1 MPMQKILDNVI
12 NAVNSAGV
20 PCEREYCRINGYS
33 ETDGKSSAY
42 AGIRK
47 ISFEKLHGGC
57 SDVSVQVRVTV
68 QAFGLDGTA
77 VQSCAEK
84 IILPAVMDC
93 GEEIFGAE
101 ISEVHYES
109 KTDRVYCEIF
119 FDVKRCG
126 YGICG

>member
-1 MPMQKILDNVI
+1 MQKILDNII

-20 PCEREYCRINGYS
+20 PCEREYCRLNGYDRAERKPLS
-33 ETDGKSSAY
+33 Y
-42 AGIRK
+42 AGVRR
-47 ISFEKLHGGC
+47 ISFSKLHNG
-57 SDVSVQVRVTV
+57 SADVSVQVRVTV
-68 QAFGLDGTA
+68 QAFGLDGSA
-77 VQSCAEK
+77 VQGCAEK
-84 IILPAVMDC
+84 IILPAVMNS

-101 ISEVHYES
+101 ISEVQYET